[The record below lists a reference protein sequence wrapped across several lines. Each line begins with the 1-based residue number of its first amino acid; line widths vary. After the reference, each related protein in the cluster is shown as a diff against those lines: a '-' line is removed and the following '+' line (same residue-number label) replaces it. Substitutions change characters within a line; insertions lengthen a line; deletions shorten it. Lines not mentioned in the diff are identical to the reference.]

1 MADKD
6 VGISAIREELSFQ
19 RTSWIVER
27 VAWVLLA
34 LVPLAALTGVFA
46 HGFFSYQTVRSSDS
60 ALGVEFER
68 FQRQSVQARFV
79 FRIAAGGPN
88 DVHLRLNSA
97 FQQTYEI
104 QSLHPIPVRS
114 RADNAGL
121 ELFFHRPEG
130 GELVV
135 VLWGTPRSFGR
146 LLLEAHTDSGDK
158 AAFPILVYP

>member
-1 MADKD
+1 
-6 VGISAIREELSFQ
+6 
-19 RTSWIVER
+19 
-27 VAWVLLA
+27 VLLA
-34 LVPLAALTGVFA
+34 LVPLAALTGIFA
-46 HGFFSYQTVRSSDS
+46 HGFFSYQTVRSKDS
-60 ALGVEFER
+60 ALSAEYER
-68 FQRQSVQARFV
+68 FQRQSVQARLV
-79 FRIAAGGPN
+79 FRIAVSGPN

-114 RADNAGL
+114 RADNEGL

-135 VLWGTPRSFGR
+135 VLWGTPRAFGR

-158 AAFPILVYP
+158 VEFPILIYP